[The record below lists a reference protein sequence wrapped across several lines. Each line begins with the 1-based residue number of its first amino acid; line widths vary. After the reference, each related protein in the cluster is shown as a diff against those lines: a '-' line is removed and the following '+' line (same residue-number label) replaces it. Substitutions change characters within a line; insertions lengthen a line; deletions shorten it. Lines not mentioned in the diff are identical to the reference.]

1 VADDV
6 ADEVK
11 NNEETPKE
19 RIDRELGEL
28 LQGLR
33 VAVVGV
39 QVLFAFLLTVPFS
52 ARFAPAGPFRR
63 TVFLITLLAAAAST
77 VCFIAP
83 AIQHRVLFRQRD
95 KERLL
100 QRSNRY
106 GEAGAVFLIVAV
118 TAAVLLVTD
127 AVEARWLG
135 AVVAAAVA
143 LGTGWAWLGQPW
155 RARGQARRS
164 R

>member
-1 VADDV
+1 VAVEAKD
-6 ADEVK
+6 
-11 NNEETPKE
+11 EETPKE
-19 RIDRELGEL
+19 RIDRELAEM

-83 AIQHRVLFRQRD
+83 AVQHRVLFRQRD

-100 QRSNRY
+100 RRSNRY
-106 GEAGAVFLIVAV
+106 EIAGAAFLIIAM
-118 TAAVLLVTD
+118 TTAVLLVTD
-127 AVEARWLG
+127 AVEARWL
-135 AVVAAAVA
+135 AVVVAVVVGIGAA
-143 LGTGWAWLGQPW
+143 LAWLGQPW
-155 RARGQARRS
+155 RARQDARRS
-164 R
+164 G

>member
-1 VADDV
+1 V

-11 NNEETPKE
+11 VDETPKE
-19 RIDRELGEL
+19 RVDRELGEL

-52 ARFAPAGPFRR
+52 ARFSPAGPFRR

-100 QRSNRY
+100 WRSNRY

-127 AVEARWLG
+127 AVEARWLA
-135 AVVAAAVA
+135 AVVAAAVG
-143 LGTGWAWLGQPW
+143 LGAGWTWLGQAW
-155 RARGQARRS
+155 RARERLRRS